1 MFMIKIK
8 KLTVDA
14 IVPYKSREGDACYD
28 LFTSEDYYVPPHKTV
43 VIPTGIA
50 IELPVEYEAEIR
62 PRSGIS
68 LNGAVGYAI
77 VGERVLDEKERIKCT
92 VIQGTIDSNYRGEV
106 GIIFKNDTIRKYI
119 IPKHTKLA
127 QMKINYVPDV
137 KLVEVDELS
146 NSNRGANGFGSSGI

>member
-1 MFMIKIK
+1 MIKIK
-8 KLTVDA
+8 KLTEDA
-14 IVPYKSREGDACYD
+14 IIPHKSREGDACYD
-28 LFTSEDYYVPPHKTV
+28 LYTSKDYLVHACRTV

-68 LNGAVGYAI
+68 LKG
-77 VGERVLDEKERIKCT
+77 VLAYDTFMGRMDDFKCT
-92 VIQGTIDSNYRGEV
+92 IIQGTIDSNYRGEIN
-106 GIIFKNDTIRKYI
+106 IIVDYETPYKVL
-119 IPKHTKLA
+119 IPRFTKLA

-146 NSNRGANGFGSSGI
+146 NSNRGINGFGSSGV